1 VPTTQKSGI
10 AITNLTPALRALRK
24 LSPDAH
30 KELKIAS
37 RKIADQLVTRAQ
49 SRATTPQ
56 ARKAARSL
64 RARGGDQPT
73 VALGGASAPF
83 ALGAEFGGGAYY
95 AGHPTERG
103 GYTSQFAPW
112 RGSGK
117 SAGYFLYPTVRA
129 ERGWIGEAYAQAL
142 DRPSSAAPGEDRR
155 NG

>member
-1 VPTTQKSGI
+1 VPTQKSGI

-24 LSPDAH
+24 LAPDAH
-30 KELKIAS
+30 GELKLAS
-37 RKIADQLVTRAQ
+37 RRIAERIVTSSRTRAT
-49 SRATTPQ
+49 SPLT
-56 ARKAARSL
+56 RKAARSL

-73 VALGGASAPF
+73 VALGGSSAPY

-142 DRPSSAAPGEDRR
+142 DEALERCARRGSA
-155 NG
+155 